1 MGGRLNKGNL
11 EGRTNEYLEEET
23 SVEIIEERSKDFA
36 RVGWI
41 LDYGLRFREEEG
53 RAGGKKKDNFGWGK
67 TTTSEEELRIDPA
80 KDRDVRVALTREAPD
95 KRGRTTDEN

>member
-41 LDYGLRFREEEG
+41 LDYGLRLGEEKEWV
-53 RAGGKKKDNFGWGK
+53 GGKKK
-67 TTTSEEELRIDPA
+67 TTED
-80 KDRDVRVALTREAPD
+80 
-95 KRGRTTDEN
+95 